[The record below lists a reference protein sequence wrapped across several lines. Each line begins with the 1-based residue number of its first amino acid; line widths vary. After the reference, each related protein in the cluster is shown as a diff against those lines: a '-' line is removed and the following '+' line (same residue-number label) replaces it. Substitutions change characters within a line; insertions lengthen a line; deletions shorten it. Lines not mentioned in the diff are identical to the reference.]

1 MRFPVLILAVIIMI
15 GAGGAVSG
23 YTPIGG
29 GAARVETKGVI
40 PLTPGAVL
48 DDFNAASTKNLW
60 NDLTE
65 VFSSRS
71 GTPPVATASCAA
83 SFTDDPATR
92 YGSSGYSLKLDY
104 NVTQS
109 GSYSGYYSM
118 LGGGGLGAYKSV
130 SFRVKGN
137 AGGELF
143 KVEFKVNLNPEDAVK
158 NHGAVYVT
166 DYLDGG
172 VTTDWKQV
180 TIPLDNFANIS
191 DWSSAVEFVVT
202 FENSQSSTNGS
213 PLQSA
218 IYLDDITF
226 NTAKPVSIRI
236 DYFDDKVAID
246 SLGGNLWAGGS
257 QTGGTG
263 AFSYVPDAG
272 PNGIGKYSLRFDYGG
287 LSDSTRWSALSFPV
301 GGGDDAWKKIP
312 HDFSGY
318 TAISFYVY
326 GSEEKNGIKVELH
339 DFKGQGAGEPF
350 KSIPAGGEISDPMGP
365 FGKTWKKYT
374 IPFTSFKNYSAVA
387 VDPARIAEISF
398 SLDYWN
404 TVPAAGSVYLDEIQ
418 FE

>member
-1 MRFPVLILAVIIMI
+1 MRLLVPVLVLLIII

-29 GAARVETKGVI
+29 ATSVKTQGII
-40 PLTPGAVL
+40 PLTPGPIF
-48 DDFNAASTKNLW
+48 DNFDTASARNLW

-71 GTPPVATASCAA
+71 GNPPAATASCTAT
-83 SFTDDPATR
+83 FTDDPAIR
-92 YGSSGYSLKLDY
+92 YGASGYSLKLDY

-109 GSYSGYYSM
+109 GSYAGYYSM
-118 LGGGGLGAYKSV
+118 LGGGGLSAYKSV
-130 SFRVKGN
+130 SFRVKGS

-143 KVEFKVNLNPEDAVK
+143 KVEFKVNLDPK
-158 NHGAVYVT
+158 NANKDHGAVYVT

-191 DWSSAVEFVVT
+191 DWSSAAEFVVT
-202 FENSQSSTNGS
+202 FENSQSSANGS
-213 PLQSA
+213 PLA
-218 IYLDDITF
+218 GIVYLDDIVF
-226 NTAKPVSIRI
+226 NTAKPPAIRI

-257 QTGGTG
+257 DTGGTG
-263 AFSYVPDAG
+263 EFSYLEDTG
-272 PNGIGKYSLRFDYGG
+272 PNGTGKYSLQFHYGG
-287 LSDSTRWSALSFPV
+287 LQNNTRWSAFSLPV
-301 GGGDDAWKKIP
+301 GGGSDAWQKIQ

-326 GSEEKNGIKVELH
+326 GSEEKNGIQVELH
-339 DFKGQGAGEPF
+339 DFKGQGLGEPF
-350 KSIPAGGEISDPMGP
+350 KRIPFGGEISDPSGP
-365 FGKTWKKYT
+365 FGKVWKKYT
-374 IPFTSFKNYSAVA
+374 IPFTGFKNYSAVA
-387 VDPARIAEISF
+387 LDPAKIAEVVF
-398 SLDYWN
+398 SVDYYN
-404 TVPAAGSVYLDEIQ
+404 TGPATGYIFLDEIQ